1 MCPFRRVLPLLIAVA
16 LIVTVGGAVGCTRGR
31 FIGEKWGNPSDRA
44 RTTWFVLRPARE
56 FPSLRES
63 VLAAY
68 DLDGV
73 DRVMVDDE
81 ESVEGGLK
89 TEAHLSHLVR
99 VEHRRSGDGTC
110 DVQCALQRGGYCVEE
125 VRTTA
130 PRTPT
135 APLSRPPI
143 REFEGPRKVS
153 GPPVRAR
160 AW

>member
-1 MCPFRRVLPLLIAVA
+1 MRPARGVLPLLFATA
-16 LIVTVGGAVGCTRGR
+16 LLPILGGATGCTRGR

-68 DLDGV
+68 DLEGV
-73 DRVMVDDE
+73 DRVQVDDE

-110 DVQCALQRGGYCVEE
+110 DVQCALSRGGYHVEE

-130 PRTPT
+130 PRATA

-143 REFEGPRKVS
+143 REFEGPRKVP